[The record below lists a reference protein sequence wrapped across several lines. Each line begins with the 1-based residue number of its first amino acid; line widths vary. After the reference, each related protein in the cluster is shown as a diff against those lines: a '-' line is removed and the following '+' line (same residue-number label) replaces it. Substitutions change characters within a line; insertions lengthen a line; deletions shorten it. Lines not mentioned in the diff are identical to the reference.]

1 MALCLEVAEFSDANH
16 WRWRLTDEGG
26 AFLAD
31 HTVAL
36 DPLIRNIRPC
46 SICQPI

>member
-1 MALCLEVAEFSDANH
+1 MPTAILLLQASDIRDNAHWYWRLQDAN
-16 WRWRLTDEGG
+16 G

-36 DPLIRNIRPC
+36 DPADWRY
-46 SICQPI
+46 